1 MKKKNLL
8 LFALLAS
15 ISINITGCKRNTPPS
30 SSSSEEPILS
40 VSMLTPEKALEEAAN
55 VLYDMYKDSINSF
68 VYDNFEV
75 TKKFHIFDD
84 ERIDVTWELSILKG
98 EGDGVRLIN
107 AKDRDN
113 YQGIYVGFYDDLIK
127 SEMEFELIP
136 TLDYKGTSKKFKDIL
151 GNEKRFIYKVEKLS
165 PINFNEYI
173 ALCKEAGPISDN
185 KNKTCLMNLTVLTIS
200 LDGKNIFLHDEEN
213 NGVLCFDTEYSKNDF
228 FPGDKVSVIG
238 KCFYDNNTYLI
249 NKPKINLIS
258 RSDPSYGKPEYLD
271 VTSIY
276 SDYSTFN
283 ENINIHQNSRISVNN
298 VTFSNISSDVVL
310 FLLNGKEYK
319 ILRDNNYFLTEQENN
334 MLFENI
340 VSGTK
345 ANVKGILRCIEG
357 EYYIIPDTV
366 DSFELVE

>member
-1 MKKKNLL
+1 MKKRNLL
-8 LFALLAS
+8 LFLLLAS

-55 VLYDMYKDSINSF
+55 ILYDMYKDSINSF

-151 GNEKRFIYKVEKLS
+151 GNEKRFIYKVE
-165 PINFNEYI
+165 
-173 ALCKEAGPISDN
+173 
-185 KNKTCLMNLTVLTIS
+185 
-200 LDGKNIFLHDEEN
+200 
-213 NGVLCFDTEYSKNDF
+213 
-228 FPGDKVSVIG
+228 
-238 KCFYDNNTYLI
+238 
-249 NKPKINLIS
+249 
-258 RSDPSYGKPEYLD
+258 
-271 VTSIY
+271 
-276 SDYSTFN
+276 
-283 ENINIHQNSRISVNN
+283 
-298 VTFSNISSDVVL
+298 
-310 FLLNGKEYK
+310 
-319 ILRDNNYFLTEQENN
+319 
-334 MLFENI
+334 
-340 VSGTK
+340 
-345 ANVKGILRCIEG
+345 
-357 EYYIIPDTV
+357 
-366 DSFELVE
+366 